1 MQIVEKCI
9 YKITGC
15 AILNSLKQITTRG
28 KEMNKTEQKVMEIVK
43 KSGFTF
49 KGDSI
54 FASYTQASRAI
65 NGLVK
70 KGMLVVVSDKDGRTS
85 YSAA

>member
-1 MQIVEKCI
+1 
-9 YKITGC
+9 
-15 AILNSLKQITTRG
+15 
-28 KEMNKTEQKVMEIVK
+28 MNKTEAKIMETVS

-54 FASYTQASRAI
+54 FTNYAQATRAI
-65 NGLVK
+65 NALVK
-70 KGMLVVVSDKDGRTS
+70 KGLLVAASDKDGRTS

>member
-1 MQIVEKCI
+1 
-9 YKITGC
+9 
-15 AILNSLKQITTRG
+15 
-28 KEMNKTEQKVMEIVK
+28 MNKTEQKVMESVK

-54 FASYTQASRAI
+54 FASYAQASRAI

-70 KGMLVVVSDKDGRTS
+70 KGLLVAASDKDGRTS

>member
-1 MQIVEKCI
+1 
-9 YKITGC
+9 
-15 AILNSLKQITTRG
+15 
-28 KEMNKTEQKVMEIVK
+28 MNKTEAKVMETVS

-54 FASYTQASRAI
+54 FTSYAQASRAI

-70 KGMLVVVSDKDGRTS
+70 KGLLAASIDKDGRTS
-85 YSAA
+85 YSAV